1 MAENMQKIKLIKLFE
16 LLQKETDS
24 DHAMS
29 RTMLCQRLNNMGI
42 SSNVRTLSKD
52 IEVLNENGYEI
63 LSYLK
68 DKEKYF
74 YVPEH
79 EFSLPEIRILMD
91 AVEAASFITPKKTR
105 EIVEKVALLGGSHSA
120 ELMKKHSACFN
131 TRKHTNE
138 QILFSVDSLVEAIN
152 RQKKAAFFYFD
163 LDEKGERVYRCK
175 TDGEKKRYY
184 VEPVALVFNE
194 DNYYLM
200 TYSNRHPDTTANYRV
215 DRMEQVEVVEDST
228 ISLEAL
234 AKLEGVADYTEQVF
248 KMYNGDAVG
257 VVIQFD
263 RCLIGAVYDKFGE
276 DTPMMKVDENTCAAT
291 VQVRVSPTFF
301 GWVAQFADKMRI
313 ISPDNVI
320 AEYREHINKIIGGSD
335 NG

>member
-16 LLQKETDS
+16 LLQKETDI

-29 RTMLCQRLNNMGI
+29 RTQLSQRLNDMGI

-52 IEVLNENGYEI
+52 LEVLNENGYEI

-68 DKEKYF
+68 DKEKYY

-91 AVEAASFITPKKTR
+91 AVEAASFITPKKTK
-105 EIVEKVALLGGSHSA
+105 EIVEKIASLGGSHSA
-120 ELMKKHSACFN
+120 ELMKKHSVCFN

-138 QILFSVDSLVEAIN
+138 HILFSVDSLVDAIN
-152 RQKKAAFFYFD
+152 RQKKAAFYYFD
-163 LDEKGERVYRCK
+163 LDEKGSRAYRCK
-175 TDGEKKRYY
+175 NDGEKKRYY
-184 VEPVALVFNE
+184 VEPVALVFYE

-215 DRMEQVEVVEDST
+215 DRMEQVEVVEDSV
-228 ISLEAL
+228 ISSEAF

-248 KMYNGDAVG
+248 KMYNGESVG
-257 VVIQFD
+257 VVLQFD
-263 RCLIGAVYDKFGE
+263 KCLIGAVFDKFGE

-301 GWVAQFADKMRI
+301 GWIAQFAEKMRI
-313 ISPDNVI
+313 ISPDKVI
-320 AEYREHINKIIGGSD
+320 DDYKEHIEKILG
-335 NG
+335 